1 MRAAC
6 VSRPGRVQGVVVN
19 AQDRQ
24 ASGWPEY
31 RRYLDHLMDC
41 AECARLPKRCA
52 VGERL
57 RREHR
62 AAGRGQGSAS

>member
-1 MRAAC
+1 M
-6 VSRPGRVQGVVVN
+6 N

-31 RRYLDHLMDC
+31 RKYLDHLMDC

-52 VGERL
+52 VGDRL

-62 AAGRGQGSAS
+62 AAAGRGPGSST